1 MSGENIDFFPLF
13 IREIVYSFKNFGRSN
28 FVFFFR
34 KIIEVFEF
42 K

>member
-28 FVFFFR
+28 FVFFY
-34 KIIEVFEF
+34 KDNLSI
-42 K
+42 